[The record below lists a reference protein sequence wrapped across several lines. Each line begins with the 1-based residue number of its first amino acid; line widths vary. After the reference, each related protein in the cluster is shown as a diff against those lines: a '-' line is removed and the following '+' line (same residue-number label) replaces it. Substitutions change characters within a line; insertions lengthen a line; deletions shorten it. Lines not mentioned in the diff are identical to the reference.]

1 MYPGVRWCLLLILVY
16 AIELLEA
23 TTVPTRKEGLDI
35 KPYLKKLCS
44 LSILMLAFRRIIYIS
59 FDPNIIIIM
68 KRNRSIS
75 ILSGCSKLA
84 LLLIGLF
91 FVHCTTQ
98 DIDTLPPYQA
108 DNDFDEVDDL
118 PDLEDPDPDG
128 VDVEI
133 GDIDNSKIID
143 AILEAIRNAEGEE
156 ELAGLLSKLFERMGT
171 NPDASGPLDPE
182 IQAFLSGL
190 NAELAAKII
199 KGEVEVSDKLKD
211 FAAKSGSG
219 SSFSELLPQAIFPKL
234 NGETLRTVA
243 DLDGIKAARRSKAQ
257 SSENVVDS
265 ATLRVNHWGE
275 TCEEAAQ
282 NAFEIRVG
290 ELDLQ
295 KEDQLNTVELNYQ
308 RRLSEIEVA
317 YEFRLTQQQQ
327 IYDFQIDYLIL
338 NVSSVLQAISVIN
351 NPQLKNSLLLFAAV
365 YTIQAAQLVQNW
377 NNVSLAA
384 IDEAKEKELEI
395 IEDHR
400 DAMISNV
407 ETAYN
412 KAVAFAEE
420 VLEKALEKCH
430 NQGAGN

>member
-1 MYPGVRWCLLLILVY
+1 MKHNRPNLIL
-16 AIELLEA
+16 
-23 TTVPTRKEGLDI
+23 K
-35 KPYLKKLCS
+35 
-44 LSILMLAFRRIIYIS
+44 
-59 FDPNIIIIM
+59 
-68 KRNRSIS
+68 
-75 ILSGCSKLA
+75 GCNMLA
-84 LLLIGLF
+84 LLTLGLF

-143 AILEAIRNAEGEE
+143 AILEAIRNAEDEE
-156 ELAGLLSKLFERMGT
+156 ELAGLLTKLFERMGT
-171 NPDASGPLDPE
+171 APDASGPLDPE
-182 IQAFLSGL
+182 IQAFLNGL

-211 FAAKSGSG
+211 FAAKAGSG
-219 SSFSELLPQAIFPKL
+219 SSFSELLPQTVFPKL
-234 NGETLRTVA
+234 NGETLRAVS
-243 DLDGIKAARRSKAQ
+243 DLDRIKSARLSREKV
-257 SSENVVDS
+257 SENAVVY
-265 ATLRVNHWGE
+265 ANLRVTHWGE

-282 NAFEIRVG
+282 DAFDIRVG

-295 KEDQLNTVELNYQ
+295 KEDQLNTIELNYQ

-317 YEFRLTQQQQ
+317 YEFRLKQQQQ

-338 NVSSVLQAISVIN
+338 NVSSVLQAISAIN

-365 YTIQAAQLVQNW
+365 YTIQAAELVQSW
-377 NNVSLAA
+377 NNVSLAT
-384 IDEAKEKELEI
+384 IEEAKEKELEI

>member
-1 MYPGVRWCLLLILVY
+1 MKHNR
-16 AIELLEA
+16 
-23 TTVPTRKEGLDI
+23 
-35 KPYLKKLCS
+35 S
-44 LSILMLAFRRIIYIS
+44 SSILKGF
-59 FDPNIIIIM
+59 NV
-68 KRNRSIS
+68 
-75 ILSGCSKLA
+75 LA
-84 LLLIGLF
+84 LLIIGLF
-91 FVHCTTQ
+91 FVQCTTQ

-143 AILEAIRNAEGEE
+143 AILDAIRNAEGEE
-156 ELAGLLSKLFERMGT
+156 ELAGLISELFEKMGT
-171 NPDASGPLDPE
+171 VPDASGPLDPE
-182 IQAFLSGL
+182 IQAFLNGL

-211 FAAKSGSG
+211 FADKTGSG

-234 NGETLRTVA
+234 NGETLRTLS
-243 DLDGIKAARRSKAQ
+243 DLNGSKSARLSRENASKN
-257 SSENVVDS
+257 SVVS
-265 ATLRVNHWGE
+265 TNLRVSHWGE
-275 TCEEAAQ
+275 TCKEAAQ
-282 NAFEIRVG
+282 NAFDIRVG

-295 KEDQLNTVELNYQ
+295 KEDQLNTIELNHQ

-317 YEFRLTQQQQ
+317 YEFRLEQQQQ
-327 IYDFQIDYLIL
+327 IYNFQIDYLIL
-338 NVSSVLQAISVIN
+338 NVSSVLQAISAIN

-377 NNVSLAA
+377 NNVSLAT
-384 IDEAKEKELEI
+384 IEEAKEKELEI
-395 IEDHR
+395 LEDHR
-400 DAMISNV
+400 EAMISNV